1 MSDEISLFELFIDLS
16 GEFQSHVIERSY
28 VVDNY
33 ILSEY
38 VRRMIEV
45 ENLPTPVQILD
56 LSLVFDPIGTVLD
69 FIRRDFYV
77 SATYP
82 LTDYCNGFVNLNN
95 KPEVTNYIHLE
106 LDVVESEIR
115 MLSDQISIEFREQTL
130 NLNSFN
136 ANT

>member
-38 VRRMIEV
+38 VSRMIEV

-77 SATYP
+77 AATYP

-95 KPEVTNYIHLE
+95 QPEVTNYIHLE